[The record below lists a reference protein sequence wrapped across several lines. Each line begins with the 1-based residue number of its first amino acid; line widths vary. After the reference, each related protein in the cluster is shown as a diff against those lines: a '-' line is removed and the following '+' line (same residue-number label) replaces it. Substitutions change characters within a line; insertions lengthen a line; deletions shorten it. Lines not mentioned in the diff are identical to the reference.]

1 MIFVIL
7 QLISTLMVLLH
18 FREDRGNAGC
28 FWSRVPPRPPPR
40 DHPVGYCMW
49 VGNYYIIYKV
59 NKTGGLGGVV
69 EWGSTRPKTTRFAPI
84 LATKPDGKMCRKRER
99 FTKHHTVC

>member
-28 FWSRVPPRPPPR
+28 FWSRDPPRPPPR

-69 EWGSTRPKTTRFAPI
+69 EWGHETKNNQVLPRSSRQHKTSR
-84 LATKPDGKMCRKRER
+84 
-99 FTKHHTVC
+99 